1 MEKPILKIMAKKYSG
16 ESTVMSVRLPKDM
29 LRDIDDAAS
38 SSGRTRNEMVTICLE
53 FALKHLEIV
62 SDGHLGQEKDGG
74 D

>member
-38 SSGRTRNEMVTICLE
+38 SSGRTRNEMVTTCLE

-62 SDGHLGQEKDGG
+62 SDGHLEQEKDGG